1 MPDPI
6 CRANYL
12 SGRYP
17 PGCMLVGGGLV
28 GGGGG
33 GGGGAGMLVGFG
45 IDMVGGTVT
54 GGVWWSSPPQPVGSN
69 TAASAPA
76 VNVLLLLSF
85 IDSHLSTVGA

>member
-1 MPDPI
+1 
-6 CRANYL
+6 
-12 SGRYP
+12 
-17 PGCMLVGGGLV
+17 
-28 GGGGG
+28 
-33 GGGGAGMLVGFG
+33 MLVGFG